1 MAPAIR
7 LECAGRLENGG
18 APSDGLQTDHRI
30 ATPVLVGIIG
40 SSSEPLEAVVD
51 DREPKFERLDIGE
64 ELRAIYVFYRD
75 AGRAK
80 LPVHPCIEWRVRAH
94 VGAPC

>member
-7 LECAGRLENGG
+7 LECAGRLEDGG
-18 APSDGLQTDHRI
+18 APSDGPQTNHRI

-40 SSSEPLEAVVD
+40 SSSEPLETVVD
-51 DREPKFERLDIGE
+51 DRKPKFERLDIGE
-64 ELRAIYVFYRD
+64 ELRAIDVFYRV

-80 LPVHPCIEWRVRAH
+80 LPVDPCSERRVRAH